1 MEQSVFFWR
10 TMRGNSRDFDF
21 LCTKIPG
28 GTRDLADINPCADCA
43 NIPIENR
50 R

>member
-1 MEQSVFFWR
+1 MEQSVFFADDA
-10 TMRGNSRDFDF
+10 GKFRDFDF